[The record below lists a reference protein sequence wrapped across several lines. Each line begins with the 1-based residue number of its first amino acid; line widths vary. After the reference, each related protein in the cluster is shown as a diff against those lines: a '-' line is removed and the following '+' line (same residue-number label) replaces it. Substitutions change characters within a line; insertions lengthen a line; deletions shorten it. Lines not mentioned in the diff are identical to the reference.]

1 MKHMLFSFVAAG
13 SVLFSTVAMARS
25 PMRELQTPEYHCD
38 FQKWVGQ
45 PVAEVQEEVRTLG
58 RPYRIIYE
66 GGVVAQDFI
75 KGRITIIE
83 DYKHNVKSVS
93 CE

>member
-1 MKHMLFSFVAAG
+1 MHKTLFFAAIVAGLVA
-13 SVLFSTVAMARS
+13 SPLAMARS
-25 PMRELQTPEYHCD
+25 PLPPKDLNYHCD

-45 PVAEVQEEVRTLG
+45 PVAKVKEEVRTLG

-66 GGVVAQDFI
+66 GGIVTQDFI
-75 KGRITIIE
+75 KGRITITQ
-83 DYKHNVKSVS
+83 DYKHNVQSVS